1 MAVAF
6 SFYLFAAVLS
16 AFRANLANFWGKGKL
31 RGGNGKAVRERESAD
46 RNEAEREQ
54 VMYTNRDEGWEVLRG
69 RHPTA
74 GWLTGWLALAFRR
87 QCQRRLFPFAATPA
101 LSLSLSLSLSLTH
114 THTHTHTL
122 SASHHTHFTFP
133 AGGQSVLAERDF
145 LFRERS
151 CAGTFSLSLSGALP
165 FPSLAEAGG
174 GGVPIPRKDRDKHSF
189 FLSLCLSLFLGWGP
203 EPSCD
208 RLGLQGPPASL
219 RAMSELEAAGQHP
232 SRRQVELRLPLSL
245 LSCLLLVWTKEIA
258 ALADFSAEYKTR
270 LVCENEE
277 LKLHCKESKFLNIYS
292 ASYGRAA
299 HKEDTCAT
307 EAGRFPQFDC
317 FSYSALA
324 VLSKMC
330 YGKQRCKI
338 FANNHNFGRPCLP
351 GVKKY
356 LNVSYACVPKFIF
369 AAVDPMVNL
378 NPSWKPKEGINFDP
392 KESRFPKKEGIIV
405 SNSLAMFAYIK
416 DHPERA
422 ALLFV
427 SSVCVGLVL
436 TLCALVVHVSCS
448 NDLEKLR
455 RVRKRLIPEDKK
467 ADENS
472 EEEEEEDDEEEEQE
486 EEREESSSSDFPDEL
501 AGFCRTSYSAYCSM
515 DPAELAERI
524 ERREQIIQEIWMS
537 SGLDA
542 SPTRSL
548 SPFYTNEQ
556 QCICFG

>member
-1 MAVAF
+1 MKEPINCVA
-6 SFYLFAAVLS
+6 STTLQKVL
-16 AFRANLANFWGKGKL
+16 
-31 RGGNGKAVRERESAD
+31 
-46 RNEAEREQ
+46 
-54 VMYTNRDEGWEVLRG
+54 DE
-69 RHPTA
+69 
-74 GWLTGWLALAFRR
+74 
-87 QCQRRLFPFAATPA
+87 CQ
-101 LSLSLSLSLSLTH
+101 
-114 THTHTHTL
+114 
-122 SASHHTHFTFP
+122 
-133 AGGQSVLAERDF
+133 D
-145 LFRERS
+145 
-151 CAGTFSLSLSGALP
+151 
-165 FPSLAEAGG
+165 
-174 GGVPIPRKDRDKHSF
+174 
-189 FLSLCLSLFLGWGP
+189 
-203 EPSCD
+203 
-208 RLGLQGPPASL
+208 L
-219 RAMSELEAAGQHP
+219 RACQ
-232 SRRQVELRLPLSL
+232 
-245 LSCLLLVWTKEIA
+245 LLVNSRVFGPDLCPGITKY
-258 ALADFSAEYKTR
+258 LLVSFKCKPTEYKTR

-299 HKEDTCAT
+299 HKKDTCAT
-307 EAGRFPQFDC
+307 ETGRFPQFDC

-472 EEEEEEDDEEEEQE
+472 EEEEEEEEEDDEEEQE

-501 AGFCRTSYSAYCSM
+501 AGFCRTPYSAYCSM

>member
-1 MAVAF
+1 
-6 SFYLFAAVLS
+6 
-16 AFRANLANFWGKGKL
+16 
-31 RGGNGKAVRERESAD
+31 
-46 RNEAEREQ
+46 
-54 VMYTNRDEGWEVLRG
+54 
-69 RHPTA
+69 
-74 GWLTGWLALAFRR
+74 
-87 QCQRRLFPFAATPA
+87 
-101 LSLSLSLSLSLTH
+101 
-114 THTHTHTL
+114 
-122 SASHHTHFTFP
+122 
-133 AGGQSVLAERDF
+133 
-145 LFRERS
+145 
-151 CAGTFSLSLSGALP
+151 
-165 FPSLAEAGG
+165 
-174 GGVPIPRKDRDKHSF
+174 
-189 FLSLCLSLFLGWGP
+189 
-203 EPSCD
+203 
-208 RLGLQGPPASL
+208 
-219 RAMSELEAAGQHP
+219 MSELEAAGQHP

-258 ALADFSAEYKTR
+258 ALADFSGYLTKLLQNHTAYACDGDRLSLQCPRHSTISVQSAYYGQAYQLCSEQHPEATMKEPINCVASTTLQKVLDECQDLRACQLLVNSRVFGPDLCPGITKYLLVSFKCKPTEYKTR

-307 EAGRFPQFDC
+307 EAGRFPQF
-317 FSYSALA
+317 
-324 VLSKMC
+324 
-330 YGKQRCKI
+330 
-338 FANNHNFGRPCLP
+338 
-351 GVKKY
+351 
-356 LNVSYACVPKFIF
+356 VPKFIF

-472 EEEEEEDDEEEEQE
+472 EEEEEEDEEEEEQE

>member
-1 MAVAF
+1 
-6 SFYLFAAVLS
+6 
-16 AFRANLANFWGKGKL
+16 
-31 RGGNGKAVRERESAD
+31 
-46 RNEAEREQ
+46 
-54 VMYTNRDEGWEVLRG
+54 
-69 RHPTA
+69 
-74 GWLTGWLALAFRR
+74 
-87 QCQRRLFPFAATPA
+87 
-101 LSLSLSLSLSLTH
+101 
-114 THTHTHTL
+114 
-122 SASHHTHFTFP
+122 
-133 AGGQSVLAERDF
+133 
-145 LFRERS
+145 
-151 CAGTFSLSLSGALP
+151 
-165 FPSLAEAGG
+165 
-174 GGVPIPRKDRDKHSF
+174 
-189 FLSLCLSLFLGWGP
+189 
-203 EPSCD
+203 
-208 RLGLQGPPASL
+208 
-219 RAMSELEAAGQHP
+219 MSELEAAGQHP

-258 ALADFSAEYKTR
+258 ALADFSGYLTKLLQNHTVHACDGDRLSLQCPRHSTISVQSAYYGQAYQLCSEQHPEATMKEPLNCVASTTLQKVLDECQDLRACQLLVNSRVFGPDLCPGITKYLLVSFKCKPTEYKTR

-299 HKEDTCAT
+299 HKEDTCST
-307 EAGRFPQFDC
+307 ETGHFPQFDC

-455 RVRKRLIPEDKK
+455 RARKRLIPEDKK
-467 ADENS
+467 ADESS
-472 EEEEEEDDEEEEQE
+472 EEEEEEEEEEDEEEQE
-486 EEREESSSSDFPDEL
+486 EEREDSSSSDFPDEL
-501 AGFCRTSYSAYCSM
+501 AGLCRTSYSAYCSM